1 IFFFFLDNSNFT
13 ANQSSALDAASRHIQ
28 TASIVIYCVIFL
40 VGTLGNGLVIYVT
53 GFKMHKTV
61 DSVWFLNLA
70 IADFLFTAFLIFSII
85 SLSQNHQWPFGE
97 FMCKLNTFVSVVN
110 MFASIFT
117 LTAMS
122 LDRCL
127 SIWVVVWA
135 HNKRTVCKAQL
146 ISAGIWVIAVV
157 CSTPYATFRTVSEK
171 RTCYYFIKDK
181 QKWSLY
187 TFRFVMGFVIPF
199 LVIVVSYVAI
209 GIRVMSM
216 PRTRKQRSRRIIF
229 SIIFAFFICW
239 LPFHVFN
246 FIELKPMNN
255 PDLKAIPKIWGS
267 LTVCLAFLNSCL
279 NPILYVFMCEEFQKK
294 TNSDLCSIVK
304 IWGPLTVSLAFLNSC
319 LNPILY
325 VFMCEEF
332 QKKLQKSVC
341 FLLMSALAE
350 DHVSFMSTRSV
361 SSNLSKTSRKSDTA
375 MTSERISPA
384 ASKSFTESKVIITE
398 ETLSAE

>member
-1 IFFFFLDNSNFT
+1 MFLDNISVP
-13 ANQSSALDAASRHIQ
+13 ANQSSGLDAASRHIQ
-28 TASIVIYCVIFL
+28 TASIVIYCVIFI

-53 GFKMHKTV
+53 GFKMQKTV

-127 SIWVVVWA
+127 SIWMVVWA

-146 ISAGIWVIAVV
+146 ISAGIWVIAAV
-157 CSTPYATFRTVSEK
+157 CSTPYAAFRTVSEK
-171 RTCYYFIKDK
+171 RTCYYFIKDE
-181 QKWSLY
+181 QKWCLY

-199 LVIVVSYVAI
+199 LVIFVSYVAI
-209 GIRVMSM
+209 GMRTMRM
-216 PRTRKQRSRRIIF
+216 PRTRKWRSCQIIF

-239 LPFHVFN
+239 LPFHVLN
-246 FIELKPMNN
+246 FVELMSMTN
-255 PDLKAIPKIWGS
+255 PDLWAIPKIWGP

-279 NPILYVFMCEEFQKK
+279 NPILYVF
-294 TNSDLCSIVK
+294 L
-304 IWGPLTVSLAFLNSC
+304 
-319 LNPILY
+319 
-325 VFMCEEF
+325 CEEF
-332 QKKLQKSVC
+332 QKKLQQSIC
-341 FLLMSALAE
+341 FVLESALTE
-350 DHVSFMSTRSV
+350 DHVSFMSPRSM
-361 SSNLSKTSRKSDTA
+361 SLSFSKTAQKSDTA
-375 MTSERISPA
+375 ATSERINLA
-384 ASKSFTESKVIITE
+384 TFESFTETRVVITE
-398 ETLSAE
+398 GTLSTE

>member
-1 IFFFFLDNSNFT
+1 MGTDNMT
-13 ANQSSALDAASRHIQ
+13 NQSSAMDAASRHIQ
-28 TASIVIYCVIFL
+28 TASIVIYCLIII

-53 GFKMHKTV
+53 GFKMQKTV

-85 SLSQNHQWPFGE
+85 SLSQNHQWPFGA
-97 FMCKLNTFVSVVN
+97 FMCKLNNFVSVVN

-146 ISAGIWVIAVV
+146 ISAGIWVIAAV
-157 CSTPYATFRTVSEK
+157 CSTPYATFRTVLEHNGK
-171 RTCYYFIKDK
+171 KNCYYFTSSEN
-181 QKWSLY
+181 KWSLY
-187 TFRFVMGFVIPF
+187 AFRFVMGFLIPF
-199 LVIVVSYVAI
+199 LVIFISYVAI
-209 GIRVMSM
+209 GIRAMRM
-216 PRTRKQRSRRIIF
+216 PRTRKPRSRRIIF
-229 SIIFAFFICW
+229 SIIVAFFICW
-239 LPFHVFN
+239 LPFHIFN
-246 FIELKPMNN
+246 FIELK
-255 PDLKAIPKIWGS
+255 AR
-267 LTVCLAFLNSCL
+267 
-279 NPILYVFMCEEFQKK
+279 

-332 QKKLQKSVC
+332 QKKLRQSIC
-341 FLLMSALAE
+341 FVLESALAE
-350 DHVSFMSTRSV
+350 DNV
-361 SSNLSKTSRKSDTA
+361 SSMFPRSMSSNMSKASQKSDTA
-375 MTSERISPA
+375 ATSESPFA
-384 ASKSFTESKVIITE
+384 FESFTESRVVITE
-398 ETLSAE
+398 ETLNKTSKTGNVN